1 MRNEE
6 KNKFKD
12 FIKNLRKNDGGL
24 SLEEYLTE
32 ESGAYSSDTGSTEI
46 RNSGESNKF
55 KNSKFFFGVLTLLG
69 IVGLI
74 IGISV
79 SKDGETEEKNS
90 IVTVAT
96 PTVRPQPTPKPKP
109 TPTPDLR
116 NGPYGISISNF
127 EEFRECIEKITET
140 HKASVLLWNSQH
152 EKSWDDSAMAMNYF
166 ETMLFETGGSDEI
179 LECGITFKDFY
190 KDYVLKFNQ
199 LVRICADAKESVIIS
214 QERCGTAIEEEKIA
228 ADQLEL
234 RLDEILT
241 WWEKVISN

>member
-32 ESGAYSSDTGSTEI
+32 ESGAYSSDRGSTEI

-55 KNSKFFFGVLTLLG
+55 TNGKFFFGVLILLG

-96 PTVRPQPTPKPKP
+96 PTVRPQPTPKP

-127 EEFRECIEKITET
+127 DEVFWECEEKITEIHNAAVRT
-140 HKASVLLWNSQH
+140 WNSQV
-152 EKSWDDSAMAMNYF
+152 EKSWADTAVAMNYF
-166 ETMLFETGGSDEI
+166 ETLLFETGDRDEI

-199 LVRICADAKESVIIS
+199 FVRICADVKESVITS
-214 QERCGTAIEEEKIA
+214 QERCLTSQEEKITA
-228 ADQLEL
+228 ADQLGL
-234 RLDEILT
+234 RRNEILT